1 MDALTPSVLPAAADL
16 GSTPASSGRFPDGE
30 PHPHLAGTA
39 PQHPEGGAAVEGSA
53 DVADVD
59 GPSPSGNG
67 DFVNLFERARQ
78 ALTSRLQLEPG
89 IAEALAL
96 PGSSQSGWPAGTAGD
111 LPPVGLRTA
120 PARLAAQLVV
130 DERTRRLVVRVVDI
144 QSRSTLR
151 ELPPATLAA
160 IAAKRGR
167 VIANGKR

>member
-1 MDALTPSVLPAAADL
+1 M
-16 GSTPASSGRFPDGE
+16 
-30 PHPHLAGTA
+30 
-39 PQHPEGGAAVEGSA
+39 
-53 DVADVD
+53 ADVD

-96 PGSSQSGWPAGTAGD
+96 PGSSQSGWLAGTAGD
-111 LPPVGLRTA
+111 LPPGGLRTA